1 MHASMENTKKKITLL
16 HNFKFYLLVTFLSL
30 CYALIMINV
39 PSKINYSLNEDS
51 IIGKIDDIKIGDDKT
66 KLLINGKDKVLC
78 NYYYKNDS
86 DKNNI
91 QRIKFG
97 MEVKLT
103 IELKEPKN
111 NTVPNNFNYKEYL
124 YNHKIYYIC
133 TIKKMKITKSNVSLF
148 YNIKNSIIK
157 RCNSFKKIGPYLL
170 TFIIGDKSNLD
181 NDIINS
187 YKDNGISHLFAI
199 SGMHIGLFSLLIL
212 TILKKLKMSINK
224 SYIITISFIWFYA
237 FLTGFSSSVL
247 RAGLLFTLLSINK
260 VFNLNIKSIYVL
272 VLTGCILI
280 VINPLIIKDIGFIYS
295 FTTTFGLMYSSK
307 IIKKYKVIG
316 VSLIAFLVSLPITIN
331 NFYEFNILS
340 IIINI
345 IFVPYVSIIVYPICL
360 LTYIFSFLEPITY
373 FSLNIMEYLS
383 THLVGI
389 DYFRIVMPKM
399 NIFMVIIY
407 YLIFFIL
414 VNKRFKLCVVIL
426 CLILSVNSN
435 KYLLDDSFHVEFLD
449 VSQGDSILIRYPKNN
464 KIVLIDTGG
473 IVSFNNTN
481 TYKVSDSTITYLKSL
496 GVKTIDHMIIS
507 HGDYDH
513 MGEAINLV
521 NNFKVEKVIFNCGP
535 YNDLEN
541 ELIKVLDKKKIK
553 YYSCIKELNIGK
565 NKLHFLQ
572 TKEYDNENDNS
583 NVIITEL
590 NGYKFMF
597 MGDASVTTEHEILDK
612 YNLSDIDVLKVGH
625 HGSRTSSSK
634 EFINEINPKYSIIS
648 VGKNNR
654 YGHPNKEILDN
665 LNNSKIYRTDENGSI
680 MFKIKNNKLKI
691 ETCSP

>member
-1 MHASMENTKKKITLL
+1 MENTKKKITLL

-260 VFNLNIKSIYVL
+260 LFNLNIKSIYVL

>member
-1 MHASMENTKKKITLL
+1 MHDSMENTKKKITLL
-16 HNFKFYLLVTFLSL
+16 HNFKFYLLATFLSL
-30 CYALIMINV
+30 CYALITINV

-51 IIGKIDDIKIGDDKT
+51 IIGKLDDIKIGDDKT

-91 QRIKFG
+91 QRIKLG

-133 TIKKMKITKSNVSLF
+133 TIKKMKITKSNVSPL

-181 NDIINS
+181 GDIINS

-260 VFNLNIKSIYVL
+260 VFNLNIKSIYAL

-280 VINPLIIKDIGFIYS
+280 VINPLIIKDIGFTYS

-307 IIKKYKVIG
+307 IIKKYRVIG
-316 VSLIAFLVSLPITIN
+316 VSLIAFLASLPITIN

-345 IFVPYVSIIVYPICL
+345 IFVPYVSLIVYPICL
-360 LTYIFSFLEPITY
+360 LTYIFSFLEPIT
-373 FSLNIMEYLS
+373 FFLLNIMEYLS

-414 VNKRFKLCVVIL
+414 VNKRFKLCVIIL

-449 VSQGDSILIRYPKNN
+449 VSQGDSILVRYPRNN

-473 IVSFNNTN
+473 IVSFNNAN
-481 TYKVSDSTITYLKSL
+481 TYKVSDTTITYLKSL

-521 NNFKVEKVIFNCGP
+521 NNFKVEKLIFNCGP

-583 NVIITEL
+583 NVIYTEVD
-590 NGYKFMF
+590 GYKFMF
-597 MGDASVTTEHEILDK
+597 MGDASSTTEKEILNK
-612 YNLSDIDVLKVGH
+612 YNLPDIDVLKVGH
-625 HGSRTSSSK
+625 HGSKTSSSK
-634 EFINEINPKYSIIS
+634 EFINEINPKYSVIS
-648 VGKNNR
+648 VGKNNK
-654 YGHPNKEILDN
+654 YGHPNKEVLDN
-665 LNNSKIYRTDENGSI
+665 LKDSKIYRTDRQGSI
-680 MFKIKNNKLKI
+680 MFKIKNNQLKI

>member
-1 MHASMENTKKKITLL
+1 MHDSMENTKKKITLL

-260 VFNLNIKSIYVL
+260 LFNLNIKSIYAL

>member
-1 MHASMENTKKKITLL
+1 MHDSMEKIKIKIALL
-16 HNFKFYLLVTFLSL
+16 HNFKFYLFVTFLSL
-30 CYALIMINV
+30 CYALIMIHV
-39 PSKINYSLNEDS
+39 PVKINYSLNEDS
-51 IIGKIDDIKIGDDKT
+51 IIGKLDDIKIGDDKT

-103 IELKEPKN
+103 IELKEPKT

-133 TIKKMKITKSNVSLF
+133 TIKKMKITRSNVSLF

-181 NDIINS
+181 DDIINS
-187 YKDNGISHLFAI
+187 YKENGISHLFAI

-260 VFNLNIKSIYVL
+260 VFNLNIKSIYAL

-280 VINPLIIKDIGFIYS
+280 VINPLIIKDIGFTYS

-307 IIKKYKVIG
+307 IIKKYRVIG
-316 VSLIAFLVSLPITIN
+316 VSLIAFLASLPITIN

-345 IFVPYVSIIVYPICL
+345 IFVPYVSLIVYPICL
-360 LTYIFSFLEPITY
+360 LTYIFSFLEPIT
-373 FSLNIMEYLS
+373 FFLLNIMEYLS

-414 VNKRFKLCVVIL
+414 VNKRFKLCVIIL

-449 VSQGDSILIRYPKNN
+449 VSQGDSILVRYPRNN

-473 IVSFNNTN
+473 IVSFNNAN

-521 NNFKVEKVIFNCGP
+521 NNFKVEKLIFNCGP

-583 NVIITEL
+583 NVIYTEVD
-590 NGYKFMF
+590 GYKFMF
-597 MGDASVTTEHEILDK
+597 MGDASSTTEKEILNK
-612 YNLSDIDVLKVGH
+612 YNLPDIDVLKVGH
-625 HGSRTSSSK
+625 HGSKTSSSK
-634 EFINEINPKYSIIS
+634 EFINEINPKYSVIS
-648 VGKNNR
+648 VGKNNK
-654 YGHPNKEILDN
+654 YGHPNKEVLDN
-665 LNNSKIYRTDENGSI
+665 LKDSKIYRTDRQGSI
-680 MFKIKNNKLKI
+680 MFKIKNNQLKI

>member
-1 MHASMENTKKKITLL
+1 MHDSMEKIKIKIALL
-16 HNFKFYLLVTFLSL
+16 HNFKFYLFVTFLSL
-30 CYALIMINV
+30 CYALIMIHV
-39 PSKINYSLNEDS
+39 PVKINYSLNEDS

-103 IELKEPKN
+103 IELKEPKT

-133 TIKKMKITKSNVSLF
+133 TIKKMKITRSNVSLF

-181 NDIINS
+181 DDIINS
-187 YKDNGISHLFAI
+187 YKENGISHLFAI

-260 VFNLNIKSIYVL
+260 VFNLNIKSIYAL

-280 VINPLIIKDIGFIYS
+280 VINPLIIKDIGFTYS

-307 IIKKYKVIG
+307 IIKKYRVIG
-316 VSLIAFLVSLPITIN
+316 VSLIAFLASLPITIN

-345 IFVPYVSIIVYPICL
+345 IFVPYVSLIVYPICL
-360 LTYIFSFLEPITY
+360 LTYIFSFLEPIT
-373 FSLNIMEYLS
+373 FFLLNIMEYLS

-414 VNKRFKLCVVIL
+414 VNKRFKLCVIIL

-449 VSQGDSILIRYPKNN
+449 VSQGDSILVRYPRNN

-473 IVSFNNTN
+473 IVSFNNAN

-521 NNFKVEKVIFNCGP
+521 NNFKVEKLIFNCGP

-583 NVIITEL
+583 NVIYTEVD
-590 NGYKFMF
+590 GYKFMF
-597 MGDASVTTEHEILDK
+597 MGDASSTTEKEILNK
-612 YNLSDIDVLKVGH
+612 YNLPDIDVLKVGH
-625 HGSRTSSSK
+625 HGSKTSSSK
-634 EFINEINPKYSIIS
+634 EFINEINPKYSVIS
-648 VGKNNR
+648 VGKNNK
-654 YGHPNKEILDN
+654 YGHPNKEVLDN
-665 LNNSKIYRTDENGSI
+665 LKDSKIYRTDRQGSI
-680 MFKIKNNKLKI
+680 MFKIKNNQLKI

>member
-1 MHASMENTKKKITLL
+1 MENTKKKITLL

-260 VFNLNIKSIYVL
+260 LFNLNIKSIYAL

>member
-1 MHASMENTKKKITLL
+1 MHDSMENTKKKITLL
-16 HNFKFYLLVTFLSL
+16 HNFKFYLLATFLSL
-30 CYALIMINV
+30 CYALITINV

-51 IIGKIDDIKIGDDKT
+51 IIGKLDDIKIGDDKT

-91 QRIKFG
+91 QRIKLG

-133 TIKKMKITKSNVSLF
+133 TIKKMKITKSNVSPL

-181 NDIINS
+181 GDIINS

-260 VFNLNIKSIYVL
+260 VFNLNIKSIYAL

-280 VINPLIIKDIGFIYS
+280 VINPLIIKDIGFTYS

-307 IIKKYKVIG
+307 IIKKYRVIG
-316 VSLIAFLVSLPITIN
+316 VSLIAFLASLPITIN

-345 IFVPYVSIIVYPICL
+345 IFVPYVSLIVYPICL
-360 LTYIFSFLEPITY
+360 LTYIFSFLEPIT
-373 FSLNIMEYLS
+373 FFLLNIMEYLS

-414 VNKRFKLCVVIL
+414 VNKRFKLCVIIL

-449 VSQGDSILIRYPKNN
+449 VSQGDSILVRYPRNN

-473 IVSFNNTN
+473 IVSFNNAN

-521 NNFKVEKVIFNCGP
+521 NNFKVEKLIFNCGP

-583 NVIITEL
+583 NVIYTEVD
-590 NGYKFMF
+590 GYKFMF
-597 MGDASVTTEHEILDK
+597 MGDASSTTEKEILNK
-612 YNLSDIDVLKVGH
+612 YNLPDIDVLKVGH
-625 HGSRTSSSK
+625 HGSKTSSSK
-634 EFINEINPKYSIIS
+634 EFINEINPKYSVIS
-648 VGKNNR
+648 VGKNNK
-654 YGHPNKEILDN
+654 YGHPNKEVLDN
-665 LNNSKIYRTDENGSI
+665 LKDSKIYRTDRQGSI
-680 MFKIKNNKLKI
+680 MFKIKNNQLKI

>member
-1 MHASMENTKKKITLL
+1 MHDSMENTKKKITLL
-16 HNFKFYLLVTFLSL
+16 HNFKFYLLATFLSL
-30 CYALIMINV
+30 CYALITINV

-51 IIGKIDDIKIGDDKT
+51 IIGKLDDIKIGDDKT

-91 QRIKFG
+91 QRIKLG

-133 TIKKMKITKSNVSLF
+133 TIKKMKITKSNVSPL

-181 NDIINS
+181 GDIINS
-187 YKDNGISHLFAI
+187 YKDNSISHLFAI

-260 VFNLNIKSIYVL
+260 VFNLNIKSIYAL

-280 VINPLIIKDIGFIYS
+280 VINPLIIKDIGFTYS

-307 IIKKYKVIG
+307 IIKKYRVIG
-316 VSLIAFLVSLPITIN
+316 VSLIAFLASLPITIN

-345 IFVPYVSIIVYPICL
+345 IFVPYVSLIVYPICL
-360 LTYIFSFLEPITY
+360 LTYIFSFLEPIT
-373 FSLNIMEYLS
+373 FFLLNIMEYLS

-414 VNKRFKLCVVIL
+414 VNKRFKLCVIIL

-449 VSQGDSILIRYPKNN
+449 VSQGDSILVRYPRNN

-473 IVSFNNTN
+473 IVSFNNAN

-521 NNFKVEKVIFNCGP
+521 NNFKVEKLIFNCGP

-583 NVIITEL
+583 NVIYTEVD
-590 NGYKFMF
+590 GYKFMF
-597 MGDASVTTEHEILDK
+597 MGDASSTTEKEILNK
-612 YNLSDIDVLKVGH
+612 YNLPDIDVLKVGH
-625 HGSRTSSSK
+625 HGSKTSSSK
-634 EFINEINPKYSIIS
+634 EFINEINPKYSVIS
-648 VGKNNR
+648 VGKNNK
-654 YGHPNKEILDN
+654 YGHPNKEVLDN
-665 LNNSKIYRTDENGSI
+665 LKDSKIYRTDRQGSI
-680 MFKIKNNKLKI
+680 MFKIKNNQLKI

>member
-1 MHASMENTKKKITLL
+1 MENTKKKITLL

-260 VFNLNIKSIYVL
+260 LFNLNIKSIYAL

-464 KIVLIDTGG
+464 KI
-473 IVSFNNTN
+473 
-481 TYKVSDSTITYLKSL
+481 SL